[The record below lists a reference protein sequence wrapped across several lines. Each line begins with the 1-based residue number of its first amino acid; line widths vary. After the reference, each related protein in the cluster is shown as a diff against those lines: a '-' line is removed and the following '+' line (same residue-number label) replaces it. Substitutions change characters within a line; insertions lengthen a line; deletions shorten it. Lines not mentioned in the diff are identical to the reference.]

1 MTRFIAV
8 ALSAILLPNALAQDA
23 PAPGAAPATPAQAA
37 PAASAWPQKATV
49 DGTTYLMNAPAYTAI
64 NGNTVS
70 MRATVQVKQGDAAP
84 VDGTVDMTAVMAQ
97 AADPGYVELSDFRVA
112 SCDMP
117 DGSGDAVKASLG
129 SLLAGMGIESM
140 LTNIVQ
146 GVALDASRDVTGL
159 SNPVPAIRVTERP
172 AVLVSVTGEPVLGS
186 CGGSGWKR
194 VVNTPSILLTSP
206 DGTWVTR
213 VGGTHW
219 LGAPSI
225 HGRYAPCAAP
235 PQDVVASVGK
245 APPPPPGTDAPKPR
259 ASDAP
264 TPALPEVVVA
274 TKPTLLVSMDGAPK
288 MGAACDG
295 VEWATNCT
303 SPLLRTGGT
312 WWTLGSGRWFSTG
325 DLANGPWTHVP
336 ATKLP
341 AAFANLPAEGPL
353 AVARASVPG
362 TLEAKSAAAA
372 NGIVRAVTVQRDQG
386 GCRVRYRGGQ
396 PRFKQIDG
404 GLEYA
409 ANATQP
415 VIKADGAWYCCDDGA
430 WFKAGSAS
438 GPWAVCDSVPA
449 SVYAIPPSCPAF
461 ACTYVTVVSSTPE
474 SVTFGS
480 SAGYLGTYMQ
490 DGVPVYGTG
499 YDYNATDPQPVDQAQ
514 ANVESYVAP
523 SYPTT
528 YGNQAQYSYDT
539 GTYAP
544 DQGYGYYGYADM
556 YPSVYDYGYG
566 GWGWSPYW
574 GCAYGYGCGWG
585 YGWGYGDWGRWN
597 NNWNNWDRRHGI
609 NQNNDHRLYGDRGTG
624 AGDRGPGVGNRG
636 VGAGE
641 RGPGVGNRGVGAG
654 GRGPGVSGSQAESA
668 ANRWSSARGDGTPGG
683 YNAPRG
689 YNAPQGYNKPQGYN
703 APQGYNKPQ
712 GYNAPQGYNKPQ
724 GYNSPQ
730 GYHSPQG
737 YNSVSG
743 FNQARYGGTG
753 GYRSTGGGG
762 HGGGGR
768 R

>member
-1 MTRFIAV
+1 MHRIAAF
-8 ALSAILLPNALAQDA
+8 ALSAAVLSNAWAQDPAA
-23 PAPGAAPATPAQAA
+23 PAPAPSGQAA
-37 PAASAWPQKATV
+37 ATASAWPQKAEA
-49 DGTTYLMNAPAYTAI
+49 DGATFLLNAPSYTAI

-70 MRATVQVKQGDAAP
+70 MRTTVQVKRGDASPA
-84 VDGTVDMTAVMAQ
+84 DGTVTMSAVMAQ
-97 AADPGYVELSDFRVA
+97 AADPGYVELSDFQIE

-117 DGSGDAVKASLG
+117 DGSGDAVKASLS
-129 SLLAGMGIESM
+129 SLLAGMGIEAM

-146 GVALDASRDVTGL
+146 GVALDSSRDVTGL
-159 SNPVPAIRVTERP
+159 SNPVPAIKVLERP
-172 AVLVSVTGEPVLGS
+172 AVLISVNGQPAMGS
-186 CGGSGWKR
+186 CGGSGWMR
-194 VVNTPSILLTSP
+194 VVNTPNILLKSP

-245 APPPPPGTDAPKPR
+245 APPPPAGTDAPKPQG
-259 ASDAP
+259 DA
-264 TPALPEVVVA
+264 PALPEVVVA
-274 TKPTLLVSMDGAPK
+274 TTPTILVAMNGAPQ
-288 MGAACDG
+288 MAPACDG

-303 SPLLRTGGT
+303 SPLLRSNGA
-312 WWTLGSGRWFSTG
+312 WWTLGSGRWFTTTSLTQ
-325 DLANGPWTHVP
+325 GPWTYVA
-336 ATKLP
+336 ATALP
-341 AAFANLPAEGPL
+341 AGFANLPTDGPL

-372 NGIVRAVTVQRDQG
+372 NGIVRAVTLTRNQSRCTVQ
-386 GCRVRYRGGQ
+386 YRGE
-396 PRFKQIDG
+396 PRFKQLDG
-404 GLEYA
+404 GLQYA
-409 ANATQP
+409 ANSTQP
-415 VIKADGAWYCCDDGA
+415 VIAADGAWYCCDDGA
-430 WFKAGSAS
+430 WFKAPSAS
-438 GPWAVCDSVPA
+438 GPWAVCDAVPP

-461 ACTYVTVVSSTPE
+461 ACTYVSVVASTPE
-474 SVTFGS
+474 TVTFGS

-523 SYPTT
+523 SYPAT

-544 DQGYGYYGYADM
+544 EQGYGYYGYADM
-556 YPSVYDYGYG
+556 YPSVYGDGYG

-574 GCAYGYGCGWG
+574 GSAYGYGCGWG

-597 NNWNNWDRRHGI
+597 RNWNNWDNRHGI
-609 NQNNDHRLYGDRGTG
+609 NPNNDRRLYDNRG
-624 AGDRGPGVGNRG
+624 AGDGNRGIGNRG
-636 VGAGE
+636 VGEGNRGIGAGE
-641 RGPGVGNRGVGAG
+641 RGSGI
-654 GRGPGVSGSQAESA
+654 SGSQAASA
-668 ANRWSSARGDGTPGG
+668 ANRWSSARGGNTPGGYNSPRGYNSPQG

-689 YNAPQGYNKPQGYN
+689 YNSPQGYNSPR
-703 APQGYNKPQ
+703 
-712 GYNAPQGYNKPQ
+712 

-743 FNQARYGGTG
+743 FNQARYGNTG
-753 GYRSTGGGG
+753 GYRSTGGGSRGGG
-762 HGGGGR
+762 HGGGR